1 MKEVSINIKNLLYRI
16 LLKWRMILILGIVCA
31 LIGNCYGIYSDYKK
45 VNAAKKAENAVALSA
60 TEKAKEEAE
69 RCEAKLSIR
78 EKKDVDAAIEIYSV
92 YENRYEDLQNY
103 IANSVLMQMDYKHV
117 SSVTLKYFAD
127 DHVYYEYPVAYQ
139 KSYSAE
145 IAEAYAANVLNEE
158 TVEKVAEICGISKED
173 AGELLSV
180 ESKDEFITVCFI
192 GNDEEQCKQVA
203 EILKDSVKGYNPSAI
218 FKDFDI
224 NLIAENYATGV
235 NEEVYE
241 KQVGR
246 INELTSV
253 RTSRAALQ
261 GNMTD
266 LQKTYFIAQME
277 YLDLLKSED
286 GSTGESNSETGEA
299 PKEAAPKVSFFH
311 SKNTGIGFLAGAM
324 LGCLIVIFSYILTP
338 VVRTK
343 ENITAGLKQTVL
355 GTIWAQNG
363 KKKFLGGIDRLIT
376 KWFYGRESAFAT
388 EKRIEMLCAGIRIA
402 MEKEGVNKLYIS
414 GASEKGNEI
423 MAGLKESLKDSLTV
437 KSGDCIVY
445 HSESLKDFS
454 DSDAVAFVETV
465 GDSRYEEILKEIELA
480 GQSKVKVLGFVL
492 VQN

>member
-16 LLKWRMILILGIVCA
+16 LLSWRMILILGLVCA
-31 LIGNCYGIYSDYKK
+31 IIGDCYGIYSDYKK
-45 VNAAKKAENAVALSA
+45 VNAAKNAEASMLSD

-69 RCEAKLSIR
+69 NCEAKLTLR
-78 EKKDVDAAIEIYSV
+78 EKRDVDAAIEIYSV
-92 YENRYEDLQNY
+92 FGNRYEDLQNY
-103 IANSVLMQMDYKHV
+103 LANSVLMQLDYKHV
-117 SSVTLKYFAD
+117 SSVRLKYFID
-127 DHVYYEYPVAYQ
+127 DHLYYEYPVAYK
-139 KSYSAE
+139 KSYSTE
-145 IAEAYAANVLNEE
+145 IAEIYAANALDEE
-158 TVEKVAEICGISKED
+158 TIGKIAETCGISKED
-173 AGELLSV
+173 AGELLIS
-180 ESKDEFITVCFI
+180 ESKDEFINITFI
-192 GNDEEQCKQVA
+192 GSNEEQCKQVS
-203 EILKDSVKGYNPSAI
+203 EIIKDRIKKYNPPAI
-218 FKDFDI
+218 FGDYDI
-224 NLIAENYATGV
+224 NMVAEDYATGV
-235 NEEVYE
+235 NQEVYE
-241 KQVGR
+241 KQVDR
-246 INELTSV
+246 INELTGV

-261 GNMTD
+261 GNMTE
-266 LQKTYFIAQME
+266 LQKAYFAAQME
-277 YLDLLKSED
+277 YLDLLKNED
-286 GSTGESNSETGEA
+286 GSATGSNTESGEKT
-299 PKEAAPKVSFFH
+299 KEAAPKVSFFN
-311 SKNTGIGFLAGAM
+311 SKNVGIGFLAGIM
-324 LGCLIVIFSYILTP
+324 LGCFIVIFSYILTP

-343 ENITAGLKQTVL
+343 ENLTGGLKQTVL
-355 GTIWAQNG
+355 GTVWAQND

-402 MEKEGVNKLYIS
+402 MEKEGVSKLYIS

-445 HSESLKDFS
+445 HPESLKDFS